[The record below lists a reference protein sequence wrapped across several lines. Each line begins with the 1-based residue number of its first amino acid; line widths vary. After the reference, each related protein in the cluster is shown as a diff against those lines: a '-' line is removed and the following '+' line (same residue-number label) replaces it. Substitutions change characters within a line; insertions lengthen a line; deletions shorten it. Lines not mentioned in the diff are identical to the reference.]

1 VRFSGT
7 GSRLKPR
14 SQEAVHRHCGTTFR
28 ISQIFRS
35 PGSCHPASVGRA
47 SFSFSFLSS
56 FFSRNARRHWVELHS
71 QPGQATG
78 HFFINDEFAP
88 NASMEFAN
96 MAKSE

>member
-1 VRFSGT
+1 
-7 GSRLKPR
+7 
-14 SQEAVHRHCGTTFR
+14 
-28 ISQIFRS
+28 
-35 PGSCHPASVGRA
+35 
-47 SFSFSFLSS
+47 
-56 FFSRNARRHWVELHS
+56 LHS

>member
-1 VRFSGT
+1 LSSCFCWSRF
-7 GSRLKPR
+7 
-14 SQEAVHRHCGTTFR
+14 FF
-28 ISQIFRS
+28 IF
-35 PGSCHPASVGRA
+35 
-47 SFSFSFLSS
+47 FSFFI
-56 FFSRNARRHWVELHS
+56 FSRNARRHWVELHS